1 MFEKGRPRYWID
13 WYDPWYLLLPLFLVL
28 VLAAAWWLP
37 KPATAAH
44 KGVGVAVR
52 VNPPVQRVP
61 STVAQ
66 PVPSPAPPTPTFLDS
81 PQHGKGYFQSRLTE
95 AEGRAEPGAEVRL
108 EYAEA
113 DLVWH
118 ELSRMPVAADGR
130 FRFQLKD
137 FPPGS
142 YRLRARAL
150 TASGQTSDSAAAMI
164 TVMPDPARPTRA
176 ARRRTR

>member
-28 VLAAAWWLP
+28 VLAAVWWLP

-44 KGVGVAVR
+44 KGVAAR
-52 VNPPVQRVP
+52 MNPLAPRGP
-61 STVAQ
+61 STV
-66 PVPSPAPPTPTFLDS
+66 VPPGPTLPPPTPTFLNS
-81 PQHGKGYFQSRLTE
+81 PQHGRGYFQSRLTE

-118 ELSRMPVAADGR
+118 ELSRMRAAADGR

-150 TASGQTSDSAAAMI
+150 TASGQTSDSAAAMV
-164 TVMPDPARPTRA
+164 TVMPDPARP
-176 ARRRTR
+176 ARRRPR